1 MKSIIKATVLGA
13 ALVWSANAYAAGDAA
28 HGEAVFKSK
37 CKLCHAVGPT
47 AKPGVGPVQ
56 NNLIGATA
64 GSRPGFN
71 YSPGLKEAGEKGLVW
86 TEEKVDQWLQGP
98 KAMVPGTK
106 MVLPGGSLPNAQDR
120 ADVIAFLKTQTG
132 Q

>member
-1 MKSIIKATVLGA
+1 MTSLIKATVLGA
-13 ALVWSANAYAAGDAA
+13 ALMWSANAFAAGDAA
-28 HGEAVFKSK
+28 KGAVVFKK
-37 CKLCHAVGPT
+37 CAICHKVGPS

-71 YSPGLKEAGEKGLVW
+71 YSTAMKEAGAKGLVW
-86 TEEKVDQWLQGP
+86 TEENLDKYLTDP
-98 KAMVPGTK
+98 KAMVPGNK
-106 MVLPGGSLPNAQDR
+106 MMFPGLKDAQDR
-120 ADVIAFLKTQTG
+120 ADVIAYLKTQTG

>member
-1 MKSIIKATVLGA
+1 MTNIVKMAVLGA
-13 ALVWSANAYAAGDAA
+13 ALIWSANAYAAGDAA
-28 HGEAVFKSK
+28 HGEAVFKQ
-37 CKLCHAVGPT
+37 CKICHAVGPT

-71 YSPGLKEAGEKGLVW
+71 YSPAMKEAGEKGLVW
-86 TEEKVDQWLQGP
+86 NEETLGKFLENP
-98 KAMVPGTK
+98 KGVVPGTK
-106 MVLPGGSLPNAQDR
+106 MVFPGVKAEQDR
-120 ADVIAFLKTQTG
+120 ADVIAYLKTQTG

>member
-1 MKSIIKATVLGA
+1 MTTFIKAAVLGA

-28 HGEAVFKSK
+28 HGEAVFKQ
-37 CKLCHAVGPT
+37 CKICHAVGPT

-64 GSRPGFN
+64 GARPGFN
-71 YSPGLKEAGEKGLVW
+71 YSTAMKEAGAKGLVW
-86 TEEKVDQWLQGP
+86 TEENIDKYLTDP
-98 KAMVPGTK
+98 KAMVPGNK
-106 MVLPGGSLPNAQDR
+106 MVFPGLKKPEDR
-120 ADVIAFLKTQTG
+120 ADVIAYLKTQTG